1 MAMQGQFQSDCVLRA
16 HECIKE
22 WKLNL
27 NEMKVNLAALTL
39 AYKMLFSSLMSFNL
53 AFALQG
59 KPLIYFPERPSQYAP
74 VHEVETDKTI

>member
-1 MAMQGQFQSDCVLRA
+1 
-16 HECIKE
+16 
-22 WKLNL
+22 
-27 NEMKVNLAALTL
+27 MKVNLAALTL

-59 KPLIYFPERPSQYAP
+59 KPLIYFPERPSQYTP